1 MMGAAK
7 NANFPSP
14 EAVQRRLG
22 TASSSNTGNDGVDLH
37 STLGRVSDSDDFN
50 YSGLLFVLRITQSGE
65 NKRR

>member
-1 MMGAAK
+1 MGAAK

-37 STLGRVSDSDDFN
+37 STLGRVSDDFN